1 VARNRVGFSSSD
13 LLPNQLQHEALG
25 LAHLEATVTYPEF
38 LTYLFDREQT
48 KELAVELAFVIDEQL
63 TIERQR
69 SMQPA

>member
-1 VARNRVGFSSSD
+1 M
-13 LLPNQLQHEALG
+13 
-25 LAHLEATVTYPEF
+25 TYPEF

-63 TIERQR
+63 VFEQHR

>member
-1 VARNRVGFSSSD
+1 M
-13 LLPNQLQHEALG
+13 
-25 LAHLEATVTYPEF
+25 TYPEF

-63 TIERQR
+63 LKEQQG

>member
-1 VARNRVGFSSSD
+1 
-13 LLPNQLQHEALG
+13 LG
-25 LAHLEATVTYPEF
+25 LVQLEATVTYPEF

-63 TIERQR
+63 LMEKHR

>member
-1 VARNRVGFSSSD
+1 LPKGPAQGNGTGF
-13 LLPNQLQHEALG
+13 
-25 LAHLEATVTYPEF
+25 HLEATVTYPEF

-63 TIERQR
+63 LMEKHG

>member
-1 VARNRVGFSSSD
+1 
-13 LLPNQLQHEALG
+13 
-25 LAHLEATVTYPEF
+25 VTYPEF

-63 TIERQR
+63 IMEQHG

>member
-1 VARNRVGFSSSD
+1 M
-13 LLPNQLQHEALG
+13 
-25 LAHLEATVTYPEF
+25 TYPEF

-63 TIERQR
+63 LVEHGR

>member
-1 VARNRVGFSSSD
+1 
-13 LLPNQLQHEALG
+13 
-25 LAHLEATVTYPEF
+25 VTYPEF

-63 TIERQR
+63 LMANHG

>member
-1 VARNRVGFSSSD
+1 M
-13 LLPNQLQHEALG
+13 
-25 LAHLEATVTYPEF
+25 EATVTYPEF

-63 TIERQR
+63 QFEQQR